1 MWKNFTFV
9 FLIWV
14 GLQIT
19 ILENKQKLNQCG
31 NILEVVTTAKAN
43 FGQLVEKCQTCLF
56 QKDFSSVTFPGGSTD
71 HGIKKIVPAPCHRNG
86 ADAKIFYLTQ
96 VRSLSTFFTD
106 STDWGKV
113 SRKKVAVLLDF
124 VQIRGGGR
132 PCPIFLS
139 TFHKLYLLGQFWDG
153 EARVGRPLPK
163 FSLKKSGTSCPN

>member
-1 MWKNFTFV
+1 MGGTSLGNIPKKDFYCFPYKKKLSYINIHYLWENFTFV

-106 STDWGKV
+106 STDGGKV
-113 SRKKVAVLLDF
+113 SRKKWLF
-124 VQIRGGGR
+124 FWI
-132 PCPIFLS
+132 LS
-139 TFHKLYLLGQFWDG
+139 K
-153 EARVGRPLPK
+153 
-163 FSLKKSGTSCPN
+163 

>member
-96 VRSLSTFFTD
+96 VRSFTEWTD
-106 STDWGKV
+106 SGKV

-124 VQIRGGGR
+124 VQMRQGG
-132 PCPIFLS
+132 
-139 TFHKLYLLGQFWDG
+139 
-153 EARVGRPLPK
+153 LPK
-163 FSLKKSGTSCPN
+163 FFITFSQVHFWSIKGVYFLQNCQ

>member
-56 QKDFSSVTFPGGSTD
+56 QKDFSSVTFPGCSTD
-71 HGIKKIVPAPCHRNG
+71 YGITKNRPCTMPSKWRG
-86 ADAKIFYLTQ
+86 CEDLLSDPSPIFVHIFHWLNWL
-96 VRSLSTFFTD
+96 REGLP
-106 STDWGKV
+106 
-113 SRKKVAVLLDF
+113 KKVAVLLDF

-139 TFHKLYLLGQFWDG
+139 TFHKLFILGQFGDG
-153 EARVGRPLPK
+153 SR
-163 FSLKKSGTSCPN
+163 

>member
-1 MWKNFTFV
+1 M
-9 FLIWV
+9 IWV

-106 STDWGKV
+106 SPDSLADLVEIWLMWLSLMRISYWWRLNFGEILTLNYGQYW
-113 SRKKVAVLLDF
+113 RKKLWYDLKA
-124 VQIRGGGR
+124 
-132 PCPIFLS
+132 
-139 TFHKLYLLGQFWDG
+139 
-153 EARVGRPLPK
+153 
-163 FSLKKSGTSCPN
+163 FSLVKVNNPWVRSAFGNDNSVICGAS